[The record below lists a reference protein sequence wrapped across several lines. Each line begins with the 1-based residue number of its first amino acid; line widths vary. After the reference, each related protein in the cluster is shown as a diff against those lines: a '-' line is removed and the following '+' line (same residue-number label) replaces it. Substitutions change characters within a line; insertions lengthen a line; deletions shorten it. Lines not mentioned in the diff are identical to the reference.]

1 MFKFLYLKLSGNDDK
16 YITPL
21 FTVVSSIMDY
31 RILHIRNMNKVLP
44 VQILKFLITKSQHN
58 IQTSSEVFRIRN

>member
-1 MFKFLYLKLSGNDDK
+1 MFKFLYLKLSGNEDK

-31 RILHIRNMNKVLP
+31 RTLHVRNMNKVF
-44 VQILKFLITKSQHN
+44 QSKF
-58 IQTSSEVFRIRN
+58 